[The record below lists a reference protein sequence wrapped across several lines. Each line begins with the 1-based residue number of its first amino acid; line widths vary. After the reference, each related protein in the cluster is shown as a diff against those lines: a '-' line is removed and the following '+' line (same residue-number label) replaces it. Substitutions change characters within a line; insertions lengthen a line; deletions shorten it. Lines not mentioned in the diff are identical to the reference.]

1 MLPSRRG
8 LRAFESLR
16 EHAESLQRER
26 CGMSGFNKAVVVE
39 ALKQKLRKSRV
50 VTVATRT
57 T

>member
-1 MLPSRRG
+1 
-8 LRAFESLR
+8 
-16 EHAESLQRER
+16 
-26 CGMSGFNKAVVVE
+26 MSGFNKAVVVE